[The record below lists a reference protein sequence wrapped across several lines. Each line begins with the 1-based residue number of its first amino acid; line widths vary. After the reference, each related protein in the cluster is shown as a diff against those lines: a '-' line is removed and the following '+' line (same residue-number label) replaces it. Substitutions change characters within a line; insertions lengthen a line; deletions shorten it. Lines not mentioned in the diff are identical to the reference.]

1 VSILVRFWGTRGSI
15 PTPGSK
21 TRRYGGNTSCVAID
35 VDGGLF
41 ILDAGT
47 GLRELGDELLS
58 RGSEPIEAHLLFSH
72 THWDHI
78 QGFPFFRPAYQPTT
92 RLHVYEIARDDERFT
107 RLLLGQMRSEYF
119 PVSFSDLG
127 GHIVP
132 EYFSNGRSKI
142 NGVTL
147 HCLEQTHPGR
157 SFAYR
162 VEVQG
167 KHVVYA
173 TDTELDLLLENA
185 DACSRDREIC
195 RIVPR
200 RITDFVRDA
209 DLLIADAQYT
219 DEEYRQKVGWGH
231 SCISTVVDMAAAA
244 QVKRL
249 ALFHH
254 DPSHSDDRIDNIVDA
269 ARRRALVRGSKLD
282 VFAAREGL
290 TLKVG

>member
-35 VDGGLF
+35 VDGSLF

-47 GLRELGDELLS
+47 GLRELGDDLLL
-58 RGSEPIEAHLLFSH
+58 RNGGPVEAHLLFSH

-78 QGFPFFRPAYQPTT
+78 QGFPFFRPAYQPSTY
-92 RLHVYEIARDDERFT
+92 LHVYEIARDDERFT

-119 PVSFSDLG
+119 PVTFSDLG

-132 EYFSNGRSKI
+132 EYFENSQHHV
-142 NGVTL
+142 NGVVL
-147 HCLEQTHPGR
+147 RCLEQTHPGR

-162 VEVQG
+162 METQG
-167 KHVVYA
+167 KRIVYA
-173 TDTELDLLLENA
+173 TDNELDLVLENTEA
-185 DACSRDREIC
+185 SSRDPEAL

-219 DEEYRQKVGWGH
+219 DEEYERKIGWGH
-231 SCISTVVDMAAAA
+231 SRISTAVDMATAAN
-244 QVKRL
+244 VRRL

-254 DPSHSDDRIDNIVDA
+254 DPSHSDDHIDGIVEV
-269 ARRRALVRGSKLD
+269 ARRRAELRGSKID